1 MAGARKSPRRP
12 LSTVDRRTGSS
23 QRNFS
28 DILAEEKDSSLH
40 AEGTQRTR
48 SRRQD
53 TNEDTPTDVFF
64 TRMQPSSQG
73 EDSKGISARRFRRNI
88 EPVSRPPVSGHRRDS
103 MSIKGMRRMSS
114 LRDGA
119 PAYPH
124 DDIPDGVLYR
134 HCSDQ
139 APPVVRIK
147 HLLRWTL
154 HRSIP
159 QALAEAP
166 FPASR
171 KRKHGSSRRDE
182 QNGLNLLTP
191 LPSSVEQPLSDKDV
205 QHISE
210 SAPLLRKVMEDTLR
224 DLHDGL
230 IGISWLHQ
238 SHGKD
243 KTPLQPHPRNVSN
256 RHAEKQ
262 LTGML
267 DQLHK
272 ELAAWDQYEADI
284 RALHAEADEI
294 EAQLSQVREH
304 NTSRRKGRFHA
315 AETGNVSNMD
325 EETSI
330 AQEVERAM
338 STEEADDQIPWTHN
352 DMDEDAKRQL
362 DLVTR
367 ILSDAASLDT
377 AVSQACSGDADS
389 NANFEGT
396 EVDARLAALEFS
408 IDKIKKRLYNVEQLD
423 GLSSDYIRRVSHRAA
438 QALHERTSAG
448 LATFSGA
455 MSATDLDSSTN
466 SALSQQQLDTLLAG
480 ISNPSDSNSELSNPS
495 LTAPTDS
502 RLLLQALARGPSS

>member
-1 MAGARKSPRRP
+1 
-12 LSTVDRRTGSS
+12 
-23 QRNFS
+23 
-28 DILAEEKDSSLH
+28 
-40 AEGTQRTR
+40 
-48 SRRQD
+48 
-53 TNEDTPTDVFF
+53 
-64 TRMQPSSQG
+64 
-73 EDSKGISARRFRRNI
+73 
-88 EPVSRPPVSGHRRDS
+88 
-103 MSIKGMRRMSS
+103 MSS

>member
-1 MAGARKSPRRP
+1 MAGAHKSPRRP

-28 DILAEEKDSSLH
+28 DILAKEYDSRDT
-40 AEGTQRTR
+40 EGAQRKR

-53 TNEDTPTDVFF
+53 TNEELPGELFF
-64 TRMQPSSQG
+64 TRVQPYSHG
-73 EDSKGISARRFRRNI
+73 EDDKGAVPRRFRRNI
-88 EPVSRPPVSGHRRDS
+88 EPVSRPSVSGLRRDS

-124 DDIPDGVLYR
+124 DDIPDDVLYR

-139 APPVVRIK
+139 APPVVRVK

-171 KRKHGSSRRDE
+171 KRKHASSRRDE
-182 QNGLNLLTP
+182 QNGMNLLNP
-191 LPSSVEQPLSDKDV
+191 LPPMVEQPLSDKDI

-243 KTPLQPHPRNVSN
+243 QTLLQPHPRNTSN
-256 RHAEKQ
+256 RHAETQ

-272 ELAAWDQYEADI
+272 ELSAWDQCEVDI

-294 EAQLSQVREH
+294 EAQASQVREQT
-304 NTSRRKGRFHA
+304 TSRRKGHFHS
-315 AETGNVSNMD
+315 TDHTSDSNVD
-325 EETSI
+325 EEQSI
-330 AQEVERAM
+330 ASEIETAL
-338 STEEADDQIPWTHN
+338 STNAQDDQIPWSFS
-352 DMDEDAKRQL
+352 DMDEDSKRQL
-362 DLVTR
+362 ELVTR
-367 ILSDAASLDT
+367 ILSEAESLDKTVSLAKEGT
-377 AVSQACSGDADS
+377 AILDTQ
-389 NANFEGT
+389 FEGT
-396 EVDARLAALEFS
+396 EVDSRLAALELS
-408 IDKIKKRLYNVEQLD
+408 IDKIKKRLYSMEQLD
-423 GLSSDYIRRVSHRAA
+423 ELSSEYILRVSHRAA
-438 QALHERTSAG
+438 QALRERTAAG

-455 MSATDLDSSTN
+455 MSATDLDPSTN
-466 SALSQQQLDTLLAG
+466 SASSQQQLDTLLAG
-480 ISNPSDSNSELSNPS
+480 ISNPSVSYSEKSNTS

-502 RLLLQALARGPSS
+502 RLLLQALARGRPT